1 MSARGRAAGDDGR
14 QAELMATLGFVR
26 LSKSSVG
33 KVKKF
38 LNNLYDLKSINLC
51 RHPRVIAE
59 CRGTDLSRETQL
71 YNEMVLWLR
80 YHEKLTARRP
90 GHLPL
95 LTRIRQDYDKLSGFV
110 AARPELCGFDG
121 LTEVNVFDD
130 AVYGDDYVP
139 RVDVFLRG
147 LEDLARCL
155 CAQGPDKPARA
166 VMMGFI
172 NMRAEEVNRL
182 MDNVRDAAERVL
194 VYELLDVRDPLNED
208 PSVLVHNRLVY
219 LCRLAYAISKSW
231 QTLSHM
237 CLDRIN
243 SLRRRLILAF
253 HDRPAFARVYARNAL
268 ERPVDGTTAYNLL
281 RRLEEDFLLFRN
293 ALRWGDP
300 DWGLESELESE
311 GDNSDAGS
319 DLDLEDEDD
328 DDDDGGGPGGHDD
341 DESGGNRTPDPG
353 MSLHDDTGSGA
364 NTCLIGGDDDN
375 CGGGSGRCLEFDPD
389 SERCLGVK
397 MVNGRALRWW
407 NPTGIMVDNEAAVWI
422 DEHGRVMAKPPPK
435 ELRKASSDDGGNKKN
450 PPPKK
455 NVTPPVSGS
464 NSVGGGVQTPSTA
477 SGKRTGKKKEGGGGY
492 LLRSRST
499 DDDEVRKMKKDG
511 TIDDRADR
519 ELKMALQKA
528 RESTA
533 DSDLST
539 ILPRTEPLRKVAFV
553 GDPVAAFGD
562 TVRTSSSSSKGF
574 DDGPFTTQGASV
586 LLPPPLGGPGSTLTL
601 PPDLPDLSGVL
612 ADEDVQD
619 SRYGKIPKSRTKK
632 HPTFP
637 ENYKQRPPHNKDD
650 EYYWDETGDNMP
662 VGEDGGGVLEDLR
675 KGLEGIDLKTGGGGS
690 LQPPL
695 SQQFA
700 GSPFAGSDGDG
711 GGLVKKSSSH

>member
-1 MSARGRAAGDDGR
+1 MSARGRAAGDDAR

-38 LNNLYDLKSINLC
+38 LNNIYGLKSINLC

-59 CRGTDLSRETQL
+59 CRGADLSRETQI
-71 YNEMVLWLR
+71 YNEMILWLR
-80 YHEKLTARRP
+80 YHEKITTQRP

-95 LTRIRQDYDKLSGFV
+95 LTRIRQDYDKLFGFV

-121 LTEVNVFDD
+121 LTDVNVFDD

-147 LEDLARCL
+147 LEELGQCL
-155 CAQGPDKPARA
+155 CAQGPGKPPRA
-166 VMMGFI
+166 ITMGFI
-172 NMRAEEVNRL
+172 NMRVEEVNRL
-182 MDNVRDAAERVL
+182 MNNVRDAAERVL

-231 QTLSHM
+231 QTLSQM

-268 ERPVDGTTAYNLL
+268 ERDVDGTTAYNLL

-300 DWGLESELESE
+300 NWGLESELESD
-311 GDNSDAGS
+311 GDNSDGGS
-319 DLDLEDEDD
+319 DLGLEDEDD
-328 DDDDGGGPGGHDD
+328 DDDDDGGGLGGADD

-353 MSLHDDTGSGA
+353 LSLRDDDDGSA
-364 NTCLIGGDDDN
+364 NTCLVGGDDRG
-375 CGGGSGRCLEFDPD
+375 CEGGGGGGGRCLEFDPE

-397 MVNGRALRWW
+397 MVNGRPLRWW
-407 NPTGIMVDNEAAVWI
+407 NPTGYLGPDNEAVIWI
-422 DEHGRVMAKPPPK
+422 DEHGNIMSKPPK
-435 ELRKASSDDGGNKKN
+435 DLGKAKDLDAGKNN

-455 NVTPPVSGS
+455 SVAPALVNAANVA
-464 NSVGGGVQTPSTA
+464 GGAKTPSLT
-477 SGKRTGKKKEGGGGY
+477 GKPAGKKKDGGGGGY

-511 TIDDRADR
+511 GGDERADR

-533 DSDLST
+533 ESDLST

-562 TVRTSSSSSKGF
+562 TARNSSTTGS
-574 DDGPFTTQGASV
+574 DDGPFSTQGASV

-601 PPDLPDLSGVL
+601 PPELPDLSGVL
-612 ADEDVQD
+612 VDDDVQD
-619 SRYGKIPKSRTKK
+619 SRYGKIPKSRNKK
-632 HPTFP
+632 HPTFV
-637 ENYKQRPPHNKDD
+637 ENYKKHRPNHKDD
-650 EYYWDETGDNMP
+650 DYYWDDTGDNMPP
-662 VGEDGGGVLEDLR
+662 VGEDGGTLEDLR
-675 KGLEGIDLKTGGGGS
+675 RGLEGLDLKTGSGV
-690 LQPPL
+690 PPI
-695 SQQFA
+695 SQRFA
-700 GSPFAGSDGDG
+700 ASPFTGSDGDG
-711 GGLVKKSSSH
+711 GGGGVARRASSR